1 MHFTLGWQQFFK
13 QEIARNDREINL
25 AKAALHYARNEYST
39 LNPEE
44 YLKTLE
50 QMALE
55 IKENLPE
62 SLYPL
67 KVIQSINQY
76 LFEEL
81 GFIGDTKDYYNPDN
95 SFINKVIDHRK
106 GIPITLSIVYLE
118 IAERLDFPMVGIGMP
133 GHFLIRP
140 DFEEAGIFVDV
151 FDRGSIIFPQDCQE
165 KLKKIYQRP
174 IELETSFFE
183 PVSKRRTLARM
194 LTNLKYIY
202 YKQEQFVKALS
213 AIEGILILFPRNP
226 IEMRDR
232 GLIYY
237 ELYEWQK
244 ASEDLEFYLSLLPHA
259 PDANEI
265 RQLIEKMK

>member
-13 QEIARNDREINL
+13 QEIARSDREISL
-25 AKAALHYARNEYST
+25 AKAALHYARNEYRD

-44 YLKTLE
+44 YLATLDR
-50 QMALE
+50 MAGD
-55 IKENLPE
+55 IRENLPHNR
-62 SLYPL
+62 YPL

-76 LFEEL
+76 LFENL
-81 GFIGDTKDYYNPDN
+81 GFTGDTKDYYNPAN
-95 SFINKVIDHRK
+95 SYINLVIDRRK

-140 DFEEAGIFVDV
+140 DFENAGIFVDV
-151 FDRGSIIFPQDCQE
+151 FNKGEILFPQDCQE
-165 KLKKIYQRP
+165 KLKQIYQKP
-174 IELETSFFE
+174 VELEQNFLA
-183 PVSKRRTLARM
+183 PVSKKRMLARM

-202 YKQEQFVKALS
+202 LKQQQFVKTLT
-213 AIEGILILFPRNP
+213 AIEGILILFPENP

-232 GLIYY
+232 GLVYY
-237 ELYEWQK
+237 QLYEWQK
-244 ASEDLEFYLSLLPHA
+244 ASKDLQFYLSLLPHA

-265 RQLIEKMK
+265 RQLLEKMR